1 MEAPDFCR
9 LGGALVIFLKLARM
23 RTVQAARH
31 QQGRKAKRMQ
41 RTARNM
47 LDSVRVRLTVWY
59 SAVLAVVL
67 VVVSVTTYL
76 IVRKTSMQRTDS
88 DLAVLAD
95 SFLVTLQAELADA
108 PGGKDSA
115 ILSAA
120 KQSMIEHRSNSDAF
134 VVLEPGGEIIAT
146 STDVISSSA
155 QSEDAV
161 KRSLASN
168 DFQRFARIGES
179 KAVGWGTIRG
189 EHSRLRAYSREFQVN
204 SQPYLLIVLH
214 LLHAQNEMLE
224 TIRLTF
230 MWMILVGLLLAGTG
244 GYFLARKSLAPVV
257 AMGEHAR
264 RIGAINLHERLPVLN
279 ANDELGQ
286 LATIFNDLLDR
297 LDQSF
302 ERQRR
307 FIADAS
313 HELRTPLAILRGEAE
328 VAISQPGRSAEDY
341 LESLK
346 ILHEETSRLIKIV
359 EDLFTLTRADSGQY
373 PLTLQ
378 DVYLEEIVTDCAQS
392 ARTLAR
398 ENNIDLDVDA
408 SAECRIQADPA
419 LLRRMLLNLLDN
431 AIKYTNEHGRVEINC
446 RSTPNTF
453 EVHVTDTGPGI
464 PPELQSRIF
473 ERFFRAD
480 PARQCSG
487 REGGAGL
494 GLSIA
499 LWIAQAHQGSLEL
512 VRSDASG
519 SHFAVYLPRHA
530 VASTHTD

>member
-1 MEAPDFCR
+1 
-9 LGGALVIFLKLARM
+9 
-23 RTVQAARH
+23 
-31 QQGRKAKRMQ
+31 
-41 RTARNM
+41 M
-47 LDSVRVRLTVWY
+47 LDSVRVRLTLWY

-67 VVVSVTTYL
+67 ILVSATTYL
-76 IVRKTSMQRTDS
+76 IVRNTSMQRTDE
-88 DLAVLAD
+88 DLSVLAN

-108 PGGKDSA
+108 PASQASGV
-115 ILSAA
+115 LSAA
-120 KQSMIEHRSNSDAF
+120 QQSMVEHRSNSDTF
-134 VVLEPGGEIIAT
+134 VVLGSEGEIIST
-146 STDVISSSA
+146 SGDNASSGGRSGISLSR
-155 QSEDAV
+155 V
-161 KRSLASN
+161 LGN
-168 DFQRFARIGES
+168 YDFQGFAKSGANKEISLE
-179 KAVGWGTIRG
+179 TIRG
-189 EHSRLRAYSREFQVN
+189 EHTRLRAYSRRFKANGQNYQLV
-204 SQPYLLIVLH
+204 VLH
-214 LLHAQNEMLE
+214 SLHGQNEILE

-230 MWMILVGLLLAGTG
+230 TWMIVVGVLLAGTG

-257 AMGEHAR
+257 AMGVHAR
-264 RIGAINLHERLPVLN
+264 RIGATNLHERLPVLN

-408 SAECRIQADPA
+408 SAECLVRGDPA
-419 LLRRMLLNLLDN
+419 LLRRMILNLLDN
-431 AIKYTNEHGRVEINC
+431 AIKYTGEGGRVDISC
-446 RSTPNTF
+446 RTTQTAC
-453 EVHVTDTGPGI
+453 EVHIIDTGPGI
-464 PPELQSRIF
+464 PPELHSRIF

-480 PARQCSG
+480 PARSRSG

-494 GLSIA
+494 GLSIS
-499 LWIAQAHQGSLEL
+499 LWIAQAHHGRLEL
-512 VRSDASG
+512 VRSDATG
-519 SHFAVYLPRHA
+519 SHFAVHLPGPA
-530 VASTHTD
+530 LAPAGTD

>member
-1 MEAPDFCR
+1 
-9 LGGALVIFLKLARM
+9 M
-23 RTVQAARH
+23 RTVQAARNR
-31 QQGRKAKRMQ
+31 QGHKAKRMQ
-41 RTARNM
+41 PTARNM

-279 ANDELGQ
+279 ANVELGQ

-313 HELRTPLAILRGEAE
+313 HELRTPLAILCGEAE
-328 VAISQPGRSAEDY
+328 VAMSQQGRTAEDY
-341 LESLK
+341 LESLV
-346 ILHEETSRLIKIV
+346 ILHEQTSRLIKIV

-373 PLTLQ
+373 PLSPE
-378 DVYLEEIVTDCAQS
+378 DVYLEEVVAECAHS
-392 ARTLAR
+392 AKTLAR
-398 ENNIDLDVDA
+398 EKNIELTVDA
-408 SAECRIQADPA
+408 SAECLVRGDPA
-419 LLRRMLLNLLDN
+419 LLRRMILNLLDN
-431 AIKYTNEHGRVEINC
+431 AIKYTGEGGRVDISC
-446 RSTPNTF
+446 RTTQTAC
-453 EVHVTDTGPGI
+453 EVHIIDTGPGI
-464 PPELQSRIF
+464 PPELHSRIF

-480 PARQCSG
+480 PARSRSG

-494 GLSIA
+494 GLSIS
-499 LWIAQAHQGSLEL
+499 LWIAQAHHGRLEL
-512 VRSDASG
+512 VRSDATG
-519 SHFAVYLPRHA
+519 SHFAVHLPGPA
-530 VASTHTD
+530 LAPAGTD

>member
-1 MEAPDFCR
+1 
-9 LGGALVIFLKLARM
+9 
-23 RTVQAARH
+23 
-31 QQGRKAKRMQ
+31 MQ
-41 RTARNM
+41 PTARNM
-47 LDSVRVRLTVWY
+47 LDSVRVRLTAWY

-108 PGGKDSA
+108 PGGEGSA

-120 KQSMIEHRSNSDAF
+120 KQSMVEHRSNSDAF
-134 VVLEPGGEIIAT
+134 IVLNPSGEIIAT
-146 STDVISSSA
+146 STDVISPSA

-161 KRSLASN
+161 KRSLASS
-168 DFQRFARIGES
+168 DFQHFARIGES
-179 KAVGWGTIRG
+179 KAAGWETIRG
-189 EHSRLRAYSREFQVN
+189 EHSRFRAYSRQFKAD
-204 SQPYLLIVLH
+204 SQHYLLIVLH
-214 LLHAQNEMLE
+214 SLHAQNEMLE

-230 MWMILVGLLLAGTG
+230 MWMILVGLILAGTG

-286 LATIFNDLLDR
+286 LATTFNDLLDR

-328 VAISQPGRSAEDY
+328 VAMSQQGRKAEDY
-341 LESLK
+341 LESLG
-346 ILHEETSRLIKIV
+346 ILHGETSRLIKIV

-373 PLTLQ
+373 LLSPEN
-378 DVYLEEIVTDCAQS
+378 VYLEEVVADCAHS

-398 ENNIDLDVDA
+398 EKNIELGVDA
-408 SAECRIQADPA
+408 SEECLIRGDQA
-419 LLRRMLLNLLDN
+419 LLRRMILNLLDN
-431 AIKYTNEHGRVEINC
+431 AIKYTSEGGRVDIACRAVTAGFEI
-446 RSTPNTF
+446 
-453 EVHVTDTGPGI
+453 HITDTGPGI
-464 PPELQSRIF
+464 PPDLHSRIF

-480 PARQCSG
+480 LARSRSG

-499 LWIAQAHQGSLEL
+499 LWIAEAHHGRLEL
-512 VRSDASG
+512 VRSDAAG
-519 SHFAVYLPRHA
+519 SHFAVYLPGTGVVFTR
-530 VASTHTD
+530 TD